1 MSVFTG
7 GAHDDNAAG
16 LCHNICRGNGLDGL
30 VNILIQGIAAVAG
43 NHDPGGIGNFNT
55 AQAVYIIRSRA
66 VGLLQIAGE
75 RGNGFVGAVDD
86 GVYDKVQSGTSGS
99 LHHIP
104 VNGILF
110 QAPAVGVGTVNQR
123 GAVVGVYGLCGTDA
137 GQYAFS
143 SAGKSGKEM
152 RLDKPFRDQKIRLGC
167 QGVDSQRR
175 AGGQNTQ
182 INGGTLLAVMD
193 YDMFPAADFRAK
205 FPDQLL
211 PGSAAVAS
219 GGNENGD
226 LRLRRIWASICGT
239 IALLGTGRV
248 WSLASNTILCF
259 PFASSH
265 KGGLP
270 MGFSR
275 AWATSVSAGADGCF

>member
-1 MSVFTG
+1 M
-7 GAHDDNAAG
+7 
-16 LCHNICRGNGLDGL
+16 
-30 VNILIQGIAAVAG
+30 
-43 NHDPGGIGNFNT
+43 
-55 AQAVYIIRSRA
+55 
-66 VGLLQIAGE
+66 
-75 RGNGFVGAVDD
+75 
-86 GVYDKVQSGTSGS
+86 
-99 LHHIP
+99 
-104 VNGILF
+104 
-110 QAPAVGVGTVNQR
+110 GVGTVNQR

-226 LRLRRIWASICGT
+226 LRLRISAPDLGQHLRDDCLAWHRAGVVTCQQYNFMLSLCQLPQRGT
-239 IALLGTGRV
+239 
-248 WSLASNTILCF
+248 
-259 PFASSH
+259 
-265 KGGLP
+265 
-270 MGFSR
+270 
-275 AWATSVSAGADGCF
+275 ADGILQGLGYQCISGSRWLFLRKTVSGNGKDPRVRDLGCNLAVSIG